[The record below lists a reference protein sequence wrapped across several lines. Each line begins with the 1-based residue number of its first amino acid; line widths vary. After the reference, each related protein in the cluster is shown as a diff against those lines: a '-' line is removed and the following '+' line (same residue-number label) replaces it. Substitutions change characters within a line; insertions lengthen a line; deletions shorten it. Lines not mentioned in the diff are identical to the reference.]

1 MKYVI
6 VSDIH
11 GSAGAAEKIAECVRR
26 AQPDF
31 LVILGDILYH
41 GPRNPLPGGHNP
53 KQVAAVL
60 NAFKE
65 RVIAVRGNC
74 DAEVDQL
81 LLEFP
86 CMSDY
91 ALLSDGPRLFFLT
104 HGHLYDNQHL
114 PFSLKA
120 GTVCLSGHT
129 HIWRL
134 EKSGGLIHCNPGSVS
149 LPKSAAPDGTPPPSY
164 AIYNNGHLGVY
175 SLDTG
180 APLAEEK
187 LS

>member
-11 GSAGAAEKIAECVRR
+11 GSAGAAEKIAGHFRQ
-26 AQPDF
+26 AHADF
-31 LVILGDILYH
+31 LIILGDILYH
-41 GPRNPLPGGHNP
+41 GPRNPLPGGHDP
-53 KQVAAVL
+53 KQVAALL
-60 NAFKE
+60 NTFSDQI
-65 RVIAVRGNC
+65 VAVRGNC

-81 LLEFP
+81 LLDFP

-104 HGHLYDNQHL
+104 HGHLYNDNTL

-129 HIWRL
+129 HIWQL
-134 EKSGGLIHCNPGSVS
+134 EKSAGLYHCNPGSVS
-149 LPKSAAPDGTPPPSY
+149 LPKSATPGDTPPPSY
-164 AIYNNGHLGVY
+164 AIYDNGNLGVY
-175 SLDTG
+175 SLETG
-180 APLAEEK
+180 APLAQER
-187 LS
+187 LI